1 MADIVYNYVKFMR
14 GTPTAFKNLASK
26 NKDTLYFI
34 HEEDAITG
42 QLYIGDILISDN
54 LENDSDV
61 IVAKLSDL
69 EDVNIADVI
78 DKQVLGYDADT
89 GKWIPVTLE
98 QAINVAPMIGATADT
113 DGAEG
118 LVPAPK
124 AGDEGKFL
132 RGDGTWAEALTESS
146 ETITIVKED
155 VSNLKEL
162 LGTPASELET
172 ATGIYQILDTK
183 ANTSDIANLIAV
195 EVAKLDHLKRIT
207 VNSIDDI
214 DISAENAEEYI
225 YMVPSNDSEDK
236 NAFEEYMVIN
246 GNLERLGTYSIG
258 SVGEENLI
266 NAINTSEFVISTDGT
281 KTLSLL
287 EVPATK
293 IVGLENN
300 STFTVLQTEVGTL
313 TTELTQMNT
322 RVASIEEAI
331 VELQE
336 NSSWGSI

>member
-1 MADIVYNYVKFMR
+1 MANTIYNYVKFMR
-14 GTPTAFKNLASK
+14 GTPEAFKNLVSK
-26 NKDTLYFI
+26 NKDTLYFV
-34 HEEDAITG
+34 HKEDAITG

-54 LENDSDV
+54 IENDNSA
-61 IVAKLSDL
+61 IIAKLSDL

-78 DKQVLGYDADT
+78 DKQVLGYDANT

-98 QAINVAPMIGATADT
+98 QAITIAPMIGATADA

-132 RGDGTWAEALTESS
+132 RGDGIWTEVLIESS
-146 ETITIVKED
+146 ETITIIKED

-162 LGTPASELET
+162 LGTPASELEA

-246 GNLERLGTYSIG
+246 GKLERLGTYSIG

-313 TTELTQMNT
+313 ATELTQMNT

-331 VELQE
+331 AELQE